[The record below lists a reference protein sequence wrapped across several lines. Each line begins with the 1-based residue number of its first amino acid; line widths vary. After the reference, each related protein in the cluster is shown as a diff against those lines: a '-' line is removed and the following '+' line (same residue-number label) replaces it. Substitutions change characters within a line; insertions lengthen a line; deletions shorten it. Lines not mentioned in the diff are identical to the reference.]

1 VRHRGTHN
9 DYQALLG
16 PGAPAALLIADSSGT
31 VTYRNPAA
39 MALSDRV
46 AAKRGE
52 GIILAMRDRIG
63 GVIRETA
70 SYPVTKVVS
79 VDDRGHRAD
88 VELVIDRLADQ
99 FVVAW
104 SDVTER
110 EDGRRSLSE
119 MSADLGHAT
128 LALARLGDQLGHD
141 TNELSERADTV
152 ASSATEMTASIG
164 EIGRSA
170 SAAATNTSSAV
181 GAAQRVM
188 ERVNDLADSSA
199 KIGAISQLI
208 TSIAQQTNLLALNAT
223 IEAARAGEVG
233 RGFAVVAN
241 EVKELAGE
249 TSRATSDIAPMIA
262 NIQAASKAVSDAIGE
277 IVSLIG
283 QIESQQTTIAS
294 AVEEQGITS
303 GEMSANINGVAAST
317 QSVAAAVGQL
327 RQTAEEV
334 ASKVEK
340 VASRI

>member
-1 VRHRGTHN
+1 MRHRGTHN

-63 GVIRETA
+63 GLIRETA
-70 SYPVTKVVS
+70 SYPMTKVVS

-88 VELVIDRLADQ
+88 LELVIDRLADQ

-128 LALARLGDQLGHD
+128 LALARLGDELGRD
-141 TNELSERADTV
+141 TDQLSERADTV
-152 ASSATEMTASIG
+152 ASSATEMTASIS

-249 TSRATSDIAPMIA
+249 TSRRDQRHRPDDRQHPGRQQGSERRHRRDRLAHRPDRVPADHDRLGRGGTRHHQRRDERQHQRRRCLDAVRGRRRRAVAP
-262 NIQAASKAVSDAIGE
+262 NGRRGR
-277 IVSLIG
+277 L
-283 QIESQQTTIAS
+283 
-294 AVEEQGITS
+294 QG
-303 GEMSANINGVAAST
+303 
-317 QSVAAAVGQL
+317 
-327 RQTAEEV
+327 
-334 ASKVEK
+334 
-340 VASRI
+340 